1 MNLLENRGN
10 VRKFVDME
18 QYIVSARKYR
28 PSTFDSVVG
37 QKALTA
43 TLKNAIATHRL
54 AHSYLFCGSR
64 GVGKTS
70 CARIFAKTIN
80 CSNPRPDGEAC
91 NECDSCRAFNEGNS
105 LNIIELDAAS
115 NNGVDDIRQLVEQVQ
130 IPPSQGAYRV
140 FIVDEVHMLS
150 PAAFNAFLKTL
161 EEPPSYVIFILA
173 TTEKHKIIPT
183 ILSRCQIYDF
193 KRITVR
199 DMIDHLAYVASQE
212 GMTADPAAL
221 NVIARKADGAMRDAL
236 SIFDQVAA
244 SSRGNIT
251 YQSAIENLNVLDY
264 NYYNRLL
271 DCFLQ
276 GKVLDTW
283 LIYKDIRDRGFDS
296 HFFINGLADYMR
308 DLMVARDPSTIV
320 LLEAD
325 DEARK
330 AMAETAAKCSPDFI
344 YRAMNLCNE
353 ADLNYRTASNKQFL
367 VELTL
372 AKICQLLS
380 PSPDNSGAGE
390 GRLQKIQ
397 PATSPSQTAPAAAPA
412 AAVPAGAAPTQM
424 PPMSQMPQAAP
435 YQPAPAGAPTM
446 GRPAAAPQ
454 YAAPQAAPAPT
465 QPAQRPQ
472 YPAGGPQMA
481 PVASSPTGSYNSTPQ
496 PVSAPK
502 RPLKRPASTFSIN
515 HARENAQAQSQGAA
529 EMANRVVRNGLYSRE
544 QLNKAWQD
552 FIKAHPTEHILINT
566 MRASFPAQVD
576 GHNYKMMVENEMQ
589 QSLMEQASQE
599 LLRFIR
605 DAIENDHFTLAVE
618 LNQGAASPHTWSE
631 REVLTHMVENIPD
644 FKDFMEG
651 LGLTLG

>member
-1 MNLLENRGN
+1 M
-10 VRKFVDME
+10 D

-28 PSTFDSVVG
+28 PATFDSVVG

-43 TLKNAIATHRL
+43 TLKNAISSGRL

-80 CSNPRPDGEAC
+80 CLSPTPAGEAC

-115 NNGVDDIRQLVEQVQ
+115 NNSVDDIRQLVEQVQ
-130 IPPSQGAYRV
+130 VPPSQGKYRV

-150 PAAFNAFLKTL
+150 SAAFNAFLKTL

-193 KRITVR
+193 NRITVR
-199 DMIDHLAYVASQE
+199 DIVDHLSYVAKSE
-212 GMTADPAAL
+212 GMTAEPAAL
-221 NVIARKADGAMRDAL
+221 SVIARKADGAMRDAL

-251 YQSAIENLNVLDY
+251 YAATIENLNVLDS

-271 DCFLQ
+271 DCFLE

-283 LIYKDIRDRGFDS
+283 LIYKEIRDKGFDS

-325 DEARK
+325 DDVRA
-330 AMAETAAKCSPDFI
+330 AMAQRAVKCHPEFI

-367 VELTL
+367 TELTL
-372 AKICQLLS
+372 AKICQLSS
-380 PSPDNSGAGE
+380 PSPGNSGEGE
-390 GRLQKIQ
+390 GPLKKIAAQ
-397 PATSPSQTAPAAAPA
+397 PGTSPAPTNAAAPA
-412 AAVPAGAAPTQM
+412 VKTATPTPPPAAAYTPKQPHPAHT
-424 PPMSQMPQAAP
+424 
-435 YQPAPAGAPTM
+435 PAPA
-446 GRPAAAPQ
+446 PAAP
-454 YAAPQAAPAPT
+454 PVIHTNRPT
-465 QPAQRPQ
+465 IKL
-472 YPAGGPQMA
+472 
-481 PVASSPTGSYNSTPQ
+481 GSD
-496 PVSAPK
+496 K
-502 RPLKRPASTFSIN
+502 TFSITGRN
-515 HARENAQAQSQGAA
+515 SSQSANKTTGGPGADPAQPRDAK
-529 EMANRVVRNGLYSRE
+529 YTIE
-544 QLNKAWQD
+544 QLNSGWQSFMKAN
-552 FIKAHPTEHILINT
+552 PTCHILVNT
-566 MRASFPAQVD
+566 MRASYPALVEGD
-576 GHNYKMMVENEMQ
+576 TYRVMVENEKQ
-589 QSLMEQASQE
+589 REEMETHMTSILSTLHDATSNDN
-599 LLRFIR
+599 IR
-605 DAIENDHFTLAVE
+605 IVIEI
-618 LNQGAASPHTWSE
+618 NQGESSPHTWNE
-631 REVLTHMVENIPD
+631 REVLQHMVEHNPEMRD
-644 FKDFMEG
+644 FIESLQLSIG
-651 LGLTLG
+651 

>member
-1 MNLLENRGN
+1 MEN
-10 VRKFVDME
+10 
-18 QYIVSARKYR
+18 YIVSARKYR
-28 PSTFDSVVG
+28 PATFDSVVG

-80 CSNPRPDGEAC
+80 CQNPTANGEAC
-91 NECDSCRAFNEGNS
+91 NECDSCRAFNDGNS
-105 LNIIELDAAS
+105 MNIIELDAAS

-130 IPPSQGAYRV
+130 IPPSQGKYRV

-150 PAAFNAFLKTL
+150 AAAFNAFLKTL

-193 KRITVR
+193 NRISIR
-199 DMIDHLAYVASQE
+199 DMIDHLSYVATQE
-212 GMTADPAAL
+212 GMTAEPAAL
-221 NVIARKADGAMRDAL
+221 NIIARKADGAMRDAL

-251 YQSAIENLNVLDY
+251 YQSAIDNLNVLDY

-271 DCFLQ
+271 DSFLQ

-283 LIYKDIRDRGFDS
+283 LIYKEIRDRGFDS

-325 DEARK
+325 DEARN
-330 AMAETAAKCSPDFI
+330 AMALTAAKCSPDFI

-367 VELTL
+367 IELTL

-380 PSPDNSGAGE
+380 PSPDNSGDGE
-390 GRLQKIQ
+390 GRLHKISSAAPSSPQHTAATPSTQSGTIAQQNAPKQAPQASQQ
-397 PATSPSQTAPAAAPA
+397 PATNVAAA
-412 AAVPAGAAPTQM
+412 
-424 PPMSQMPQAAP
+424 
-435 YQPAPAGAPTM
+435 
-446 GRPAAAPQ
+446 
-454 YAAPQAAPAPT
+454 
-465 QPAQRPQ
+465 AQRPIAPIQ
-472 YPAGGPQMA
+472 PTTPLPPPPPGPSAGRRTLKK
-481 PVASSPTGSYNSTPQ
+481 VSTG
-496 PVSAPK
+496 A
-502 RPLKRPASTFSIN
+502 TFSIN
-515 HARENAQAQSQGAA
+515 PSASAARSSAPTAGQPTATAKRETAFT
-529 EMANRVVRNGLYSRE
+529 LE
-544 QLNKAWQD
+544 QLHAAWQAY
-552 FIKAHPTEHILINT
+552 ILSHPTEHILINT
-566 MRASFPAQVD
+566 MRASFPTLVE
-576 GHNYKMMVENEMQ
+576 GHTYKMMVENEMQ
-589 QSLMEQASQE
+589 RNVVEQASPQ
-599 LLRFIR
+599 LLQSVRN
-605 DAIENDHFTLAVE
+605 ALQNDLFTLTVE
-618 LNQGAASPHTWSE
+618 INQGESSPHTWNE
-631 REVLTHMVENIPD
+631 REVLNHMIENTPEMRSFID
-644 FKDFMEG
+644 D
-651 LGLTLG
+651 LHLTIG

>member
-1 MNLLENRGN
+1 MEN
-10 VRKFVDME
+10 
-18 QYIVSARKYR
+18 YIVSARKYR

-37 QKALTA
+37 QQALTA

-80 CSNPRPDGEAC
+80 CANPTPDGEAC
-91 NECDSCRAFNEGNS
+91 NECDSCRAFNEGTS

-130 IPPSQGAYRV
+130 VPPSQGSYRV

-150 PAAFNAFLKTL
+150 SAAFNAFLKTL

-199 DMIDHLAYVASQE
+199 DMIDHLSYVASKE
-212 GMTADPAAL
+212 GITADTAAL
-221 NVIARKADGAMRDAL
+221 NIIARKADGAMRDAL

-251 YQSAIENLNVLDY
+251 YQSAIDNLNVLDY

-271 DCFLQ
+271 DCFLA

-283 LIYKDIRDRGFDS
+283 MIYKEIRDRGFDS
-296 HFFINGLADYMR
+296 HFFINGLGDYMR

-330 AMAETAAKCSPDFI
+330 AMAATAAKCSPDFI

-367 VELTL
+367 IELTL

-380 PSPDNSGAGE
+380 PSRDNGAEGE
-390 GRLQKIQ
+390 GRLQKIN
-397 PATSPSQTAPAAAPA
+397 PGATTAIQSQAPAQTQSTAQQAQTPVA
-412 AAVPAGAAPTQM
+412 QPQSASQHIVPQ
-424 PPMSQMPQAAP
+424 PQAIP
-435 YQPAPAGAPTM
+435 QPAPRPQSVPQNSQNSQSPQSSQTTYAPRPVAPGRKPLM
-446 GRPAAAPQ
+446 RPA
-454 YAAPQAAPAPT
+454 
-465 QPAQRPQ
+465 
-472 YPAGGPQMA
+472 G
-481 PVASSPTGSYNSTPQ
+481 
-496 PVSAPK
+496 
-502 RPLKRPASTFSIN
+502 TFSIN
-515 HARENAQAQSQGAA
+515 HSKEAA
-529 EMANRVVRNGLYSRE
+529 ETARTAAASGTAAPQRNEPYTRE
-544 QLNKAWQD
+544 QLHKAWQK
-552 FIKAHPTEHILINT
+552 FMQAHPTEHILVNT
-566 MRASFPAQVD
+566 MRASFPAPQE
-576 GHNYKMMVENEMQ
+576 GHTYKIMVENDMQ
-589 QSLMEQASQE
+589 RQTVEHAFPE
-599 LLRFIR
+599 LLRSVR
-605 DAIENDHFTLAVE
+605 DDLSNDHFSLVVE
-618 LNQGAASPHTWSE
+618 INQGAASPHTWNE
-631 REVLTHMVENIPD
+631 REVLNHMVENIPALRGFID
-644 FKDFMEG
+644 D

>member
-1 MNLLENRGN
+1 MEN
-10 VRKFVDME
+10 
-18 QYIVSARKYR
+18 YIVSARKYR

-80 CSNPRPDGEAC
+80 CANPTPDGEAC

-130 IPPSQGAYRV
+130 IPPSQGSYRV

-150 PAAFNAFLKTL
+150 AAAFNAFLKTL
-161 EEPPSYVIFILA
+161 EEPPSYVIFVLA

-199 DMIDHLAYVASQE
+199 DMIDHLSYVASQE

-221 NVIARKADGAMRDAL
+221 NIIARKADGAMRDAL

-251 YQSAIENLNVLDY
+251 YQSAIDNLNVLDY

-271 DCFLQ
+271 DCFLS
-276 GKVLDTW
+276 GNVLETW
-283 LIYKDIRDRGFDS
+283 MIYKEIRDRGFDS

-330 AMAETAAKCSPDFI
+330 AMSATAVKCPPDFI

-367 VELTL
+367 IELTL

-380 PSPDNSGAGE
+380 PSPDNGGQGE
-390 GRLQKIQ
+390 GRLQKINPGAASQ
-397 PATSPSQTAPAAAPA
+397 SPAVSSGQSQASSQSAAPQSPAQSAVTQTSDAPVSPAASPSAYQASPSTAPQFSSGQSVPYAQPPVQSPAMAASPSAAYKAAP
-412 AAVPAGAAPTQM
+412 
-424 PPMSQMPQAAP
+424 
-435 YQPAPAGAPTM
+435 
-446 GRPAAAPQ
+446 RPAAVLS
-454 YAAPQAAPAPT
+454 
-465 QPAQRPQ
+465 R
-472 YPAGGPQMA
+472 
-481 PVASSPTGSYNSTPQ
+481 
-496 PVSAPK
+496 K
-502 RPLKRPASTFSIN
+502 PLKRPAGTFSIN
-515 HARENAQAQSQGAA
+515 HSKETSDRSSVVATTGAG
-529 EMANRVVRNGLYSRE
+529 VSVSKRNESYTRD
-544 QLNKAWQD
+544 QLNKAWQN
-552 FIKAHPTEHILINT
+552 FIQAHPTEHILINT
-566 MRASFPAQVD
+566 MRASFPAPQE
-576 GHNYKMMVENEMQ
+576 GHTYKIMVENEMQ
-589 QSLMEQASQE
+589 RQTLEQAFPALLKAVRDE
-599 LLRFIR
+599 LS
-605 DAIENDHFTLAVE
+605 NDHITLTIE
-618 LNQGAASPHTWSE
+618 INQGEASPHTWNE
-631 REVLTHMVENIPD
+631 REVLNHMVENIPALRGFID
-644 FKDFMEG
+644 D
-651 LGLTLG
+651 LGLTIG

>member
-1 MNLLENRGN
+1 M
-10 VRKFVDME
+10 DH
-18 QYIVSARKYR
+18 YIVSARKYR

-43 TLKNAIATHRL
+43 TLKNAIASGRL

-80 CSNPRPDGEAC
+80 CLSPTPEGEAC

-115 NNGVDDIRQLVEQVQ
+115 NNSVDDIRQLVEQVQ
-130 IPPSQGAYRV
+130 IPPGQGRYRV

-150 PAAFNAFLKTL
+150 SAAFNAFLKTL

-193 KRITVR
+193 NRITVR
-199 DMIDHLAYVASQE
+199 DMVDHLTYVAKSE
-212 GMTADPAAL
+212 GITAEPSAL
-221 NVIARKADGAMRDAL
+221 NIIARKADGAMRDAL

-251 YQSAIENLNVLDY
+251 YRSTIDNLNVLDF

-271 DCFLQ
+271 DCFLE
-276 GKVLDTW
+276 GKVLDSW
-283 LIYKDIRDRGFDS
+283 LIYKEIRDKGFDS
-296 HFFINGLADYMR
+296 HFFINGVADYMR

-325 DEARK
+325 DDARK
-330 AMAETAAKCSPDFI
+330 AMAEKAVKCHPEFI

-380 PSPDNSGAGE
+380 PSPGNSGE
-390 GRLQKIQ
+390 GGGQLQKIADSNTPSAPVQ
-397 PATSPSQTAPAAAPA
+397 QAATTAAAPA
-412 AAVPAGAAPTQM
+412 APNVQPKTPVTATPAQTSTSAASPQKPVTSPLPPPAAPPAGK
-424 PPMSQMPQAAP
+424 
-435 YQPAPAGAPTM
+435 
-446 GRPAAAPQ
+446 RIIKK
-454 YAAPQAAPAPT
+454 
-465 QPAQRPQ
+465 
-472 YPAGGPQMA
+472 
-481 PVASSPTGSYNSTPQ
+481 TGIG
-496 PVSAPK
+496 
-502 RPLKRPASTFSIN
+502 TFSISGN
-515 HARENAQAQSQGAA
+515 DGNTSQQSSSLTPAA
-529 EMANRVVRNGLYSRE
+529 TQQRDAAYTPE
-544 QLNKAWQD
+544 QLNSAWQSY
-552 FIKAHPTEHILINT
+552 IKAHPTSHILINT
-566 MRASFPAQVD
+566 MRASFPSPME
-576 GHNYKMMVENEMQ
+576 GHTYRVMVENEKQREEMM
-589 QSLMEQASQE
+589 SAMPSILST
-599 LLRFIR
+599 LH
-605 DAIENDHFTLAVE
+605 DATSNDHIMITVE
-618 LNQGAASPHTWSE
+618 INQGEASPHTWNE
-631 REVLTHMVENIPD
+631 RQVLNHMVENNPGLRD
-644 FKDFMEG
+644 FIDDMQ
-651 LGLTLG
+651 LTIG

>member
-1 MNLLENRGN
+1 MEN
-10 VRKFVDME
+10 
-18 QYIVSARKYR
+18 YIVSARKYR
-28 PSTFDSVVG
+28 PATFDSVVG

-80 CSNPRPDGEAC
+80 CANPTPDGEAC
-91 NECDSCRAFNEGNS
+91 NCCDSCRAFNEGNS

-130 IPPSQGAYRV
+130 IPPSQGSYRV

-193 KRITVR
+193 KRISVR
-199 DMIDHLAYVASQE
+199 DMIDHLSYVATQE
-212 GMTADPAAL
+212 GMTAEPSAL
-221 NVIARKADGAMRDAL
+221 NIIARKADGAMRDAL

-271 DCFLQ
+271 DCFLE
-276 GKVLDTW
+276 GRVLDTW
-283 LIYKDIRDRGFDS
+283 MIYKEIRDRGFDS

-308 DLMVARDPSTIV
+308 DLMVARDPSTMV

-330 AMAETAAKCSPDFI
+330 AMALTAAKCSPDFI

-367 VELTL
+367 IELTL
-372 AKICQLLS
+372 AKLCQLQS
-380 PSPDNSGAGE
+380 PSHDNSGNGE
-390 GRLQKIQ
+390 GRLQKIN
-397 PATSPSQTAPAAAPA
+397 AAPA
-412 AAVPAGAAPTQM
+412 SA
-424 PPMSQMPQAAP
+424 
-435 YQPAPAGAPTM
+435 
-446 GRPAAAPQ
+446 
-454 YAAPQAAPAPT
+454 
-465 QPAQRPQ
+465 
-472 YPAGGPQMA
+472 
-481 PVASSPTGSYNSTPQ
+481 
-496 PVSAPK
+496 PVSAPVPASAPASAPVSAPSPSPSQVPQSKASTIAVPPVPPRVTPAVK
-502 RPLKRPASTFSIN
+502 RPLKRPTGTFSIN
-515 HARENAQAQSQGAA
+515 HTNHTIAAEHGPEKHAGAA
-529 EMANRVVRNGLYSRE
+529 DNIRE
-544 QLNKAWQD
+544 QPYTSDSLNRAWQGY
-552 FIKAHPTEHILINT
+552 IQAHPTEHILINT
-566 MRASFPAQVD
+566 MRASYPAQID
-576 GHNYKMMVENEMQ
+576 GDRYKMMVENEMQ
-589 QSLMEQASQE
+589 RNVIDQSMSS
-599 LLRFIR
+599 LLGFVR
-605 DAIENDHFTLAVE
+605 DALKNDRFTLEVE
-618 LNQGAASPHTWSE
+618 INQGESSPHTWNE
-631 REVLTHMVENIPD
+631 REVLDHMLQSIPSLRGFID
-644 FKDFMEG
+644 D

>member
-1 MNLLENRGN
+1 MEN
-10 VRKFVDME
+10 
-18 QYIVSARKYR
+18 YIVSARKYR

-37 QKALTA
+37 QQALTA

-80 CSNPRPDGEAC
+80 CANPTPDGEAC
-91 NECDSCRAFNEGNS
+91 NECDSCRAFNEGTS

-130 IPPSQGAYRV
+130 VPPSQGSYRV

-150 PAAFNAFLKTL
+150 AQAFNAFLKTL

-199 DMIDHLAYVASQE
+199 DMIDHLSYVASKE
-212 GMTADPAAL
+212 GITADTAAL
-221 NVIARKADGAMRDAL
+221 NIIARKADGAMRDAL

-251 YQSAIENLNVLDY
+251 YQSAIDNLNVLDY

-271 DCFLQ
+271 DCFLA

-283 LIYKDIRDRGFDS
+283 MIYKEIRDRGFDS
-296 HFFINGLADYMR
+296 HFFINGLGDYMR
-308 DLMVARDPSTIV
+308 DLMVARDSSTIV

-330 AMAETAAKCSPDFI
+330 AMAATAAKCSPDFI

-367 VELTL
+367 IELTL

-380 PSPDNSGAGE
+380 PSRDNGADGE
-390 GRLQKIQ
+390 GRLQKINPGATTAPQSQASAQSQ
-397 PATSPSQTAPAAAPA
+397 PTVQQAQTAEA
-412 AAVPAGAAPTQM
+412 Q
-424 PPMSQMPQAAP
+424 PQAAP
-435 YQPAPAGAPTM
+435 Q
-446 GRPAAAPQ
+446 Q
-454 YAAPQAAPAPT
+454 PQAAT
-465 QPAQRPQ
+465 QFTSR
-472 YPAGGPQMA
+472 
-481 PVASSPTGSYNSTPQ
+481 PQ
-496 PVSAPK
+496 PVSQNSQYSQTSQSSQAYQPPRPVAPGRK
-502 RPLKRPASTFSIN
+502 PLMRPAGTFSIN
-515 HARENAQAQSQGAA
+515 HSKEAVDSARTAA
-529 EMANRVVRNGLYSRE
+529 TPGTATPQRNESYTRE
-544 QLNKAWQD
+544 QLHKAWQK
-552 FIKAHPTEHILINT
+552 FMQAHPTEHILVNT
-566 MRASFPAQVD
+566 MRASFPAPQE
-576 GHNYKMMVENEMQ
+576 GHTYKIMVENEMQ
-589 QSLMEQASQE
+589 RQTVEHAFPE
-599 LLRFIR
+599 LLRSVR
-605 DAIENDHFTLAVE
+605 DELSNDHFSLIVE
-618 LNQGAASPHTWSE
+618 INQGAASPHTWNE
-631 REVLTHMVENIPD
+631 REVLNHMVENIPALRGFID
-644 FKDFMEG
+644 D